1 MAKAF
6 RVAIAD
12 ANAETLEYLA
22 RTLQTSGHHVTAQ
35 GRSINQLREVSGESE
50 IDLIIAE
57 VRSDSCLQAVGQWS
71 NARSIPAILISCD
84 VNFES
89 LQQNHLHLIFGVL
102 QKPLR
107 EADLAA
113 TIIVATQR
121 FHEFEQLRKEA
132 SSLRKALDDRKVIE
146 QAKGIVMKKCGLDE
160 PEAFKHLQHLSR
172 QHRQQLV
179 DVAQG
184 LLIAESAYTL
194 TGNPAELPS

>member
-12 ANAETLEYLA
+12 ADADALEFLSH
-22 RTLQTSGHHVTAQ
+22 TLQILGHHVVARART
-35 GRSINQLREVSGESE
+35 IDQLRDISGESE
-50 IDLIIAE
+50 IDLLIGE
-57 VRSDSCLQAVGQWS
+57 VKSDSCLQSIGKWS
-71 NARSIPAILISCD
+71 DTRSIPAILTSCD

-89 LQQNHLHLIFGVL
+89 LQQNHMHQIFGVL
-102 QKPLR
+102 QKPIR
-107 EADLAA
+107 EVELSAM
-113 TIIVATQR
+113 IVVATQR

-132 SSLRKALDDRKVIE
+132 FSLRKALDDRKVIE

-179 DVAQG
+179 DVAHG

-194 TGNPAELPS
+194 TGNPAASPS